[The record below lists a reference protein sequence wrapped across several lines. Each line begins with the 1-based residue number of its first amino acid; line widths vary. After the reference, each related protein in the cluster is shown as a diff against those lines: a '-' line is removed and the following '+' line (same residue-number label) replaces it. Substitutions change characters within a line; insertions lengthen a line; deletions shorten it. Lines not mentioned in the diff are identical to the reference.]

1 MRGSA
6 RLVAAAF
13 VIAATALVGVVAAPS
28 ATADTGRVAG
38 VSQAPALDP
47 CGVAPTLTAPVCRV
61 VGGVVTGGVHALTG
75 AAGAVVGGVAD
86 GVLGSVSA
94 AMGQGAAWFV
104 GKIAGLVTASTSIT
118 VTSDWFGTH
127 YRVMVWIAAAF
138 AVAFLLLTAASSL
151 LHQDAT
157 RMLRAVAMTAAA
169 GVGAGAAVTIVQALL
184 VVTDSLCRTVTGSA
198 RHDLAG
204 ALTGASR
211 IAGISGLGIPG
222 SAPVMVTLLAGAAAI
237 VAGLLLWIE
246 LLLREAAVYAA
257 LLFFPLALAGLA
269 WEPSRRWARRLAE
282 TLAALIFSKFVIAAV
297 LALAVSGLGHGDG
310 ATAVLSGAGLLWVAA
325 LAPFLLM
332 RIIGV
337 LEVGMAASH
346 LEGVRSRGTHTGVYY
361 GQTASYAL
369 SRRGSGGAMPL
380 AAAGAGAPYAA
391 AGWAASGAARGLG
404 SAADR
409 AGRGPAA
416 AGGAQ

>member
-1 MRGSA
+1 MLANR
-6 RLVAAAF
+6 RLLVTAIL
-13 VIAATALVGVVAAPS
+13 IAATGVACVFGTAAPAHADVGRPARS
-28 ATADTGRVAG
+28 A
-38 VSQAPALDP
+38 QAPAFGP
-47 CGVAPTLTAPVCRV
+47 CDLVPTLTQPVCHAM
-61 VGGVVTGGVHALTG
+61 GGVLAGGAHALTG

-104 GKIAGLVTASTSIT
+104 GGIARLVTASTSID
-118 VTSDWFGTH
+118 VSAKWFHTH
-127 YRVMVWIAAAF
+127 YLVMVWIAAAF
-138 AVAFLLLTAASSL
+138 AVAFLLLTAVGSL
-151 LHQDAT
+151 LHQDPA
-157 RMLRAVAMTAAA
+157 RSLRAVAMTAAA
-169 GVGAGAAVTIVQALL
+169 GIGAGGAVAITQALL
-184 VVTDSLCRTVTGSA
+184 VLTDALSRTVTGSGKQ
-198 RHDLAG
+198 DLAN
-204 ALTGASR
+204 ALTGAGRLASV
-211 IAGISGLGIPG
+211 SGLGVPG

-282 TLAALIFSKFVIAAV
+282 TLTALIFSKFVIAAV
-297 LALAVSGLGHGDG
+297 LSLAVSGLGHGDG

-337 LEVGMAASH
+337 LEVGAAAAH

-361 GQTASYAL
+361 AQTASYAL
-369 SRRGSGGAMPL
+369 ARRGTGPVPL
-380 AAAGAGAPYAA
+380 AAAGAGGPYAA
-391 AGWAASGAARGLG
+391 AGMAAARAGRGLG
-404 SAADR
+404 SAANR
-409 AGRGPAA
+409 AGRGPAG
-416 AGGAQ
+416 AGGGQ